1 MSLAKRNDGCLECR
15 TRRVRCDKTEPE
27 CFKCCK
33 KGIKCSG
40 QGIECRFSSHMKNG
54 LPPRPSQ
61 ATAATRAA
69 GSVAKAGQRAP
80 NRYRWVTVT
89 SKQSGSSP
97 EATKA
102 SSSRSSSA
110 SPPKAPPEQPGI
122 GPARPDV
129 SATETV
135 SPSEV
140 VDTDVEFVPREI
152 QAARPQRA
160 IQPVSP
166 QARLFFNHFSEFI
179 APKMVV
185 FDFHG
190 NGYRDILLPLAC
202 EDELVGQA
210 ISVIAAFHLSQRAPQ
225 MRMAAE
231 VGQHAI
237 LSKLFRDSLQLEPR
251 RLFSLSTW
259 ATILVLLVGETITG
273 ANNYVHLLEILS
285 NLAQS
290 SDSVPSLSPITR
302 GFIKEQT
309 RMFELFGFPLSS
321 ETKGIQTLSKQP
333 DYYLDFMSSYPSLS
347 QDPQQYANVAVM
359 KEAIKQ
365 ACDLYRNR
373 AMHLISQEES
383 IQSVERLKE
392 TVIDLDPSV
401 DGCHALVW
409 TYFVAAA
416 ESILPE
422 HRDFFST
429 RLQSLYSCTEFGT
442 IPIAV
447 QSLQHIWANQG
458 SQRWTEVVTRQRPI
472 LIM

>member
-15 TRRVRCDKTEPE
+15 TRRVRCDKAEPE

-54 LPPRPSQ
+54 LPPRPLQ
-61 ATAATRAA
+61 ATAVTRVA
-69 GSVAKAGQRAP
+69 GGVTKAGQRAP

-89 SKQSGSSP
+89 SKQPGSSP
-97 EATKA
+97 EAGKA
-102 SSSRSSSA
+102 SSSHLSPA
-110 SPPKAPPEQPGI
+110 SPPKPPPEHPGI
-122 GPARPDV
+122 GPAHSDAPTTGTD
-129 SATETV
+129 T
-135 SPSEV
+135 SPEF
-140 VDTDVEFVPREI
+140 DNDVEFIPREV
-152 QAARPQRA
+152 QVASPQRA

-290 SDSVPSLSPITR
+290 SESVQYLSSTTR
-302 GFIKEQT
+302 DFIKEQT

-321 ETKGIQTLSKQP
+321 ESKGIQTLSKQP

-347 QDPQQYANVAVM
+347 RDPQQYANVAVM

-373 AMHLISQEES
+373 AMHLISREES

-392 TVIDLDPSV
+392 TVFDLDPSV

-422 HRDFFST
+422 HRAFFST

-447 QSLQHIWANQG
+447 QSLQHIWANQD

>member
-1 MSLAKRNDGCLECR
+1 M
-15 TRRVRCDKTEPE
+15 RCDKTEPE

-166 QARLFFNHFSEFI
+166 QARLFFNHCKTVPFL
-179 APKMVV
+179 
-185 FDFHG
+185 G
-190 NGYRDILLPLAC
+190 
-202 EDELVGQA
+202 
-210 ISVIAAFHLSQRAPQ
+210 
-225 MRMAAE
+225 
-231 VGQHAI
+231 
-237 LSKLFRDSLQLEPR
+237 QLEAPR
-251 RLFSLSTW
+251 
-259 ATILVLLVGETITG
+259 
-273 ANNYVHLLEILS
+273 
-285 NLAQS
+285 Q
-290 SDSVPSLSPITR
+290 
-302 GFIKEQT
+302 
-309 RMFELFGFPLSS
+309 
-321 ETKGIQTLSKQP
+321 
-333 DYYLDFMSSYPSLS
+333 
-347 QDPQQYANVAVM
+347 
-359 KEAIKQ
+359 
-365 ACDLYRNR
+365 
-373 AMHLISQEES
+373 
-383 IQSVERLKE
+383 
-392 TVIDLDPSV
+392 
-401 DGCHALVW
+401 
-409 TYFVAAA
+409 
-416 ESILPE
+416 
-422 HRDFFST
+422 
-429 RLQSLYSCTEFGT
+429 
-442 IPIAV
+442 
-447 QSLQHIWANQG
+447 
-458 SQRWTEVVTRQRPI
+458 
-472 LIM
+472 

>member
-1 MSLAKRNDGCLECR
+1 MSLAKRNNGCLECR

-54 LPPRPSQ
+54 SSTRISQ
-61 ATAATRAA
+61 AANRAA
-69 GSVAKAGQRAP
+69 GNATKAAPRAP

-97 EATKA
+97 DATKL
-102 SSSRSSSA
+102 SSHRSST
-110 SPPKAPPEQPGI
+110 SPPKVSNAQPIVGPVPPDKP
-122 GPARPDV
+122 
-129 SATETV
+129 
-135 SPSEV
+135 PS
-140 VDTDVEFVPREI
+140 DTDSPDGSLDDDVEELGPRDMQLAHPQRPI
-152 QAARPQRA
+152 QA
-160 IQPVSP
+160 VSP

-185 FDFHG
+185 FDFKG

-210 ISVIAAFHLSQRAPQ
+210 ISVIAAFHLSQRAPH

-273 ANNYVHLLEILS
+273 ANNYIHLLEILS

-290 SDSVPSLSPITR
+290 SDAVTSLSVTTR
-302 GFIKEQT
+302 GFIREQT

-321 ETKGIQTLSKQP
+321 EIKGLQTLSKQP

-347 QDPQQYANVAVM
+347 KDPQQYANVAVM
-359 KEAIKQ
+359 KEAIRQ

-373 AMHLISQEES
+373 ALHLISKEES
-383 IQSVERLKE
+383 IRSVERLRE
-392 TVIDLDPSV
+392 TVLDLEPSV

-416 ESILPE
+416 ESTLPE
-422 HRDFFST
+422 HRAFFSQ

-447 QSLQHIWANQG
+447 QSLEHIWANSD

>member
-1 MSLAKRNDGCLECR
+1 MSFVAYTPG
-15 TRRVRCDKTEPE
+15 
-27 CFKCCK
+27 
-33 KGIKCSG
+33 
-40 QGIECRFSSHMKNG
+40 
-54 LPPRPSQ
+54 SQ
-61 ATAATRAA
+61 DAN
-69 GSVAKAGQRAP
+69 VP
-80 NRYRWVTVT
+80 I
-89 SKQSGSSP
+89 P
-97 EATKA
+97 
-102 SSSRSSSA
+102 SSR
-110 SPPKAPPEQPGI
+110 
-122 GPARPDV
+122 
-129 SATETV
+129 
-135 SPSEV
+135 
-140 VDTDVEFVPREI
+140 
-152 QAARPQRA
+152 
-160 IQPVSP
+160 
-166 QARLFFNHFSEFI
+166 
-179 APKMVV
+179 
-185 FDFHG
+185 
-190 NGYRDILLPLAC
+190 
-202 EDELVGQA
+202 
-210 ISVIAAFHLSQRAPQ
+210 
-225 MRMAAE
+225 
-231 VGQHAI
+231 
-237 LSKLFRDSLQLEPR
+237 
-251 RLFSLSTW
+251 
-259 ATILVLLVGETITG
+259 
-273 ANNYVHLLEILS
+273 
-285 NLAQS
+285 
-290 SDSVPSLSPITR
+290 
-302 GFIKEQT
+302 
-309 RMFELFGFPLSS
+309 FELFGFPLSS

>member
-1 MSLAKRNDGCLECR
+1 MSLAKRNNGCLECR

-40 QGIECRFSSHMKNG
+40 QGIECRFSSHMKYSSS
-54 LPPRPSQ
+54 PRPSQ
-61 ATAATRAA
+61 STNRAA
-69 GSVAKAGQRAP
+69 GDDAKAAPRAP

-97 EATKA
+97 DAARLSSQRSSTTSPKA
-102 SSSRSSSA
+102 SDGRSI
-110 SPPKAPPEQPGI
+110 I
-122 GPARPDV
+122 GPPRPDIPT
-129 SATETV
+129 SDSD
-135 SPSEV
+135 SPAESLP
-140 VDTDVEFVPREI
+140 DDVEELGSREMQLSRPRPTI
-152 QAARPQRA
+152 QAL
-160 IQPVSP
+160 SP
-166 QARLFFNHFSEFI
+166 QVRLFFNHFSESI

-185 FDFHG
+185 FDFNG
-190 NGYRDILLPLAC
+190 NGYRNILLPLAC
-202 EDELVGQA
+202 EDELVRQA
-210 ISVIAAFHLSQRAPQ
+210 ISVIAAFHLSQRAPH

-231 VGQHAI
+231 VGQQAI

-290 SDSVPSLSPITR
+290 SDSVQSLSMTTR
-302 GFIKEQT
+302 GFIREQT

-321 ETKGIQTLSKQP
+321 ETKGLQTLSKRP
-333 DYYLDFMSSYPSLS
+333 DYYLDFMSSYPSLN
-347 QDPQQYANVAVM
+347 QDPEQYANVAVM
-359 KEAIKQ
+359 KEAIRQ

-373 AMHLISQEES
+373 ALHLISEEES
-383 IQSVERLKE
+383 IQSVERLRE
-392 TVIDLDPSV
+392 TVLDLEPSV

-422 HRDFFST
+422 HRDFFSR

-447 QSLQHIWANQG
+447 QSLEHIWANQG

>member
-1 MSLAKRNDGCLECR
+1 MSLAKRNNGCLECR

-54 LPPRPSQ
+54 SSSRPSQ
-61 ATAATRAA
+61 AANRAA
-69 GSVAKAGQRAP
+69 GDAAKAASRAP

-97 EATKA
+97 DTAKL
-102 SSSRSSSA
+102 SSHRSST
-110 SPPKAPPEQPGI
+110 SPPKTSDEPPVV
-122 GPARPDV
+122 GPVRPDILA
-129 SATETV
+129 SDAD
-135 SPSEV
+135 SP
-140 VDTDVEFVPREI
+140 DDDVEELGPREM
-152 QAARPQRA
+152 QLARPQRA
-160 IQPVSP
+160 IQAVSP

-185 FDFHG
+185 FDFNG

-210 ISVIAAFHLSQRAPQ
+210 ISVIAAFHLSQRAPH

-237 LSKLFRDSLQLEPR
+237 LSKLFRDSLQLEPK

-290 SDSVPSLSPITR
+290 SDAVHSLSVSTR
-302 GFIKEQT
+302 GFIREQT

-321 ETKGIQTLSKQP
+321 ETKGLQTLSKRP

-347 QDPQQYANVAVM
+347 QDPEQYANVSVM
-359 KEAIKQ
+359 KEAIRQ

-373 AMHLISQEES
+373 ALHLISEEES
-383 IQSVERLKE
+383 IQSVERLRE
-392 TVIDLDPSV
+392 TVLDLDPSV

-422 HRDFFST
+422 HRAFFSN

-447 QSLQHIWANQG
+447 QSLEHIWAHQG

>member
-69 GSVAKAGQRAP
+69 GGVAKAGQRAP

-89 SKQSGSSP
+89 TKQSGSLP
-97 EATKA
+97 EGAKT

-110 SPPKAPPEQPGI
+110 SPPKAPPEQPSI
-122 GPARPDV
+122 GPSRVDLP
-129 SATETV
+129 ATETD
-135 SPSEV
+135 SSSEV
-140 VDTDVEFVPREI
+140 VDNDVEFVPREV
-152 QAARPQRA
+152 QVARPQRA
-160 IQPVSP
+160 IQTVSP

-237 LSKLFRDSLQLEPR
+237 LSKLFHDSLQLEPR

-290 SDSVPSLSPITR
+290 SDSVQSLSPTTR

-373 AMHLISQEES
+373 AMHLISREES

-392 TVIDLDPSV
+392 TVYDLDPSV

-422 HRDFFST
+422 HRAFFST

-447 QSLQHIWANQG
+447 QSLQHIWANQD

>member
-1 MSLAKRNDGCLECR
+1 MSLAKRNNGCLECR

-33 KGIKCSG
+33 KGLKCSG

-54 LPPRPSQ
+54 GQLRFSQ
-61 ATAATRAA
+61 PAIRAA
-69 GSVAKAGQRAP
+69 GDTGKAGSRAP
-80 NRYRWVTVT
+80 SRYRWVTVT
-89 SKQSGSSP
+89 SKQTESSP
-97 EATKA
+97 DAA
-102 SSSRSSSA
+102 RLSSHPSSTSKRKI
-110 SPPKAPPEQPGI
+110 SDEPPII
-122 GPARPDV
+122 GPMRPDKSLV
-129 SATETV
+129 DMD
-135 SPSEV
+135 SPDESFDE
-140 VDTDVEFVPREI
+140 DVEELGPRNM
-152 QAARPQRA
+152 QLAPPQRA
-160 IQPVSP
+160 IQTVSP
-166 QARLFFNHFSEFI
+166 KARLFFNHFSEFI

-185 FDFHG
+185 FDFKG

-202 EDELVGQA
+202 DDELVGQA
-210 ISVIAAFHLSQRAPQ
+210 ISVIAAFHLSQRAPN

-237 LSKLFRDSLQLEPR
+237 LSKLFRDSLQLEPKK
-251 RLFSLSTW
+251 LFSLSTW

-290 SDSVPSLSPITR
+290 SDSVQSLSVTTR
-302 GFIKEQT
+302 GFIREQT

-321 ETKGIQTLSKQP
+321 ETKGLQILSKRP
-333 DYYLDFMSSYPSLS
+333 DYYLDFMSSYPSLG
-347 QDPQQYANVAVM
+347 QDPEQYANVAVM
-359 KEAIKQ
+359 KEAIRQ

-373 AMHLISQEES
+373 ALRLISREDS
-383 IQSVERLKE
+383 IQSVERLRE
-392 TVIDLDPSV
+392 TVLDLDPSV

-422 HRDFFST
+422 HRSFFSN

-447 QSLQHIWANQG
+447 QSLEHIWANQD

>member
-1 MSLAKRNDGCLECR
+1 M
-15 TRRVRCDKTEPE
+15 
-27 CFKCCK
+27 
-33 KGIKCSG
+33 
-40 QGIECRFSSHMKNG
+40 
-54 LPPRPSQ
+54 
-61 ATAATRAA
+61 
-69 GSVAKAGQRAP
+69 
-80 NRYRWVTVT
+80 
-89 SKQSGSSP
+89 
-97 EATKA
+97 
-102 SSSRSSSA
+102 
-110 SPPKAPPEQPGI
+110 
-122 GPARPDV
+122 
-129 SATETV
+129 
-135 SPSEV
+135 
-140 VDTDVEFVPREI
+140 EFVPREV

-160 IQPVSP
+160 IQTVSP

-237 LSKLFRDSLQLEPR
+237 LSKLFHDSLQLEPR

-290 SDSVPSLSPITR
+290 SDSVQSLSPTTR

-373 AMHLISQEES
+373 AMHLISREES

-392 TVIDLDPSV
+392 TVYDLDPSV

-422 HRDFFST
+422 HRAFFST
-429 RLQSLYSCTEFGT
+429 RLQSLYNCTEFGT

-447 QSLQHIWANQG
+447 QSLQHIWANQD